1 MKKKKRGKLER
12 KVIISMAVIFL
23 VGMIATSFVIFWG
36 FFDDISKDLKRD
48 LVAIAGNIRVC
59 LVDDAEL
66 NDLVTAYDGS
76 EIVQNDYL
84 QLGDYID
91 NWLENGADDHY
102 NVSNDRLANMA
113 ELLSLN
119 DVFVYK
125 AAKDESGK
133 LVNDMTIVFDT
144 PMVSS
149 LKNYQLG
156 DHFGKSQA
164 FEAIKKVYETGM
176 IQPYDHVGY
185 NSSGLVFVA
194 FAPIKYSDG
203 SVSAVIGVESSVN
216 NIINKVMND
225 YSFLLIDAAVNFLVF
240 GLAVFIFIKI
250 SIVKPVGIISDH
262 MNKFVSDES
271 SLSFTPVTEIHTSD
285 EIQQIADDFNSL
297 AQRTIDYTKNLAA
310 KTSKEERL
318 RVDYDVASQM
328 RKVISSEMSY
338 PAFPER
344 TDFDLC
350 ASLNHTKFN
359 KCSFCNYF
367 FTDTNRLVI
376 VVGESLGDSL
386 ASMIF
391 SVLSVSYIKCFAIM
405 GFDPYKIASE
415 TNNQLCSIEK
425 KDAGLTVGA
434 FIADIDLK
442 NGVMRY
448 VNAGMPPMLIKKP
461 GENFELAKADLPFN
475 LGQMRGVS
483 FEQNT
488 LQLYQGSAVFL
499 TSTGVT
505 EMSDPKG
512 DKYGF
517 DRLLDVMNRI
527 TGNVYDLDK
536 AIKELENDLD
546 NFRNDAPVPSDTT
559 ILGFRYFG

>member
-12 KVIISMAVIFL
+12 NVIISMAVIFL

-48 LVAIAGNIRVC
+48 LVAIADDIRVC

-66 NDLVTAYDGS
+66 NDLEMTYDGS

-91 NWLENGADDHY
+91 NWLENGVDDHY
-102 NVSNDRLANMA
+102 NVSIDRLTKMA

-144 PMVSS
+144 PMVSD

-164 FEAIKKVYETGM
+164 FETIKKVYETGV

-194 FAPIKYSDG
+194 FAPIKYRDG

-297 AQRTIDYTKNLAA
+297 AKRTIDYTKNLAA

>member
-1 MKKKKRGKLER
+1 MKKKKIGKLER
-12 KVIISMAVIFL
+12 KVIISMTVIYL
-23 VGMIATSFVIFWG
+23 VGMIATLFVIFWG
-36 FFDDISKDLKRD
+36 FFDDISKDLKQD
-48 LVAIAGNIRVC
+48 LVAIAGDIRVC

-66 NDLVTAYDGS
+66 NDLEMTYDGS

-91 NWLENGADDHY
+91 NWLENGVDDHY
-102 NVSNDRLANMA
+102 NVSIDRLTKMA

-144 PMVSS
+144 PMVSD

-216 NIINKVMND
+216 NIIKKVVDN
-225 YSFLLIDAAVNFLVF
+225 YSFLLIDAAVNFHVF